1 MMAKQEVSATKRLRQ
16 IVNVISK
23 NHFLANFYHQ
33 TNPEVIVAALE
44 ELGPTFIKLGQ
55 LLSTRPDLVSPSYI
69 SALETLQ
76 DQVQEDDFDTV
87 KTTIE
92 ESTGQTLAELF
103 ADFEKHP
110 FASASIGQC
119 HRAHLHDGTEV
130 VVKVQHPAVRQL
142 VEVDLALFTRAV
154 RLLKYVPEGSV
165 VDLPQVV
172 EQLGQSLRSEIDFT
186 IEAQAT
192 QRFYE
197 LNNGRGIFL
206 APKAFVDQSS
216 SRVLVTQYMPGDSIK
231 GLLADPP
238 TLALP
243 DGLSLTDVRKG
254 VARSLVENF
263 IQEFFYDRFFHA
275 DPHPGNLFFLPVPAG
290 STQTTTQFQKQFGD
304 LTLTINNQTPLPPY
318 RLVYLDFGMMGT
330 LPASLAQGIAQVI
343 LAITTKDSYQIS
355 QAILRIC
362 NQTGPV
368 DEQSF
373 NHQLA
378 SFLRPYL
385 NTGLKDYNFSQMIF
399 EVTSL
404 CHRNHLQVK
413 PEVTMLLRA
422 FGTLEGTVAKLDPS
436 ISLMDIARPFAK
448 QYFKEHFNPKHFT
461 EGQALKLLRAAGATT
476 SIPIR
481 MATFLEQL
489 TNGEQRLNLH
499 YQGQDRVLAKLEALL
514 NRLLTVI
521 VLAAIILASSI
532 LVVGGTTHP
541 LIYKL
546 GVSGYLL
553 AIISLLGLVIANTW
567 RRFHR

>member
-206 APKAFVDQSS
+206 APKAFVEQSS

-231 GLLADPP
+231 GLLADPC
-238 TLALP
+238 
-243 DGLSLTDVRKG
+243 
-254 VARSLVENF
+254 
-263 IQEFFYDRFFHA
+263 
-275 DPHPGNLFFLPVPAG
+275 PAH
-290 STQTTTQFQKQFGD
+290 
-304 LTLTINNQTPLPPY
+304 
-318 RLVYLDFGMMGT
+318 R
-330 LPASLAQGIAQVI
+330 
-343 LAITTKDSYQIS
+343 
-355 QAILRIC
+355 
-362 NQTGPV
+362 
-368 DEQSF
+368 
-373 NHQLA
+373 
-378 SFLRPYL
+378 SFLSRYQKGRCP
-385 NTGLKDYNFSQMIF
+385 
-399 EVTSL
+399 VT
-404 CHRNHLQVK
+404 R
-413 PEVTMLLRA
+413 
-422 FGTLEGTVAKLDPS
+422 
-436 ISLMDIARPFAK
+436 
-448 QYFKEHFNPKHFT
+448 
-461 EGQALKLLRAAGATT
+461 
-476 SIPIR
+476 
-481 MATFLEQL
+481 
-489 TNGEQRLNLH
+489 
-499 YQGQDRVLAKLEALL
+499 
-514 NRLLTVI
+514 
-521 VLAAIILASSI
+521 
-532 LVVGGTTHP
+532 
-541 LIYKL
+541 
-546 GVSGYLL
+546 
-553 AIISLLGLVIANTW
+553 
-567 RRFHR
+567 